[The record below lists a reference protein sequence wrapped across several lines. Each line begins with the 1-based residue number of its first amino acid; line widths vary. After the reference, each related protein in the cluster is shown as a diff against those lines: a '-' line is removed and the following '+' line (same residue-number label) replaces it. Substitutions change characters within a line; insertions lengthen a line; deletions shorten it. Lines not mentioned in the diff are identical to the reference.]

1 MANSTKSQTKVVG
14 TTIDAMIK
22 EGKALGKIWKQTNSL
37 KDTTKASGFDTRLGK
52 LLQQLKAS
60 APVDSGQISRQT
72 LTTHGVHI
80 IDRRR
85 RSEALWFVENEV
97 EVRDFIKASG
107 FKGSSLTALQ
117 AAMRKSAK
125 AEADAAADKALEG
138 IPVVD
143 TNPPAKAEPSNVG
156 QSDDTP
162 AKAEKEYGMVSK
174 QLVFDKLVKVC
185 DANGID
191 MLELAEMIID
201 HSTAPT
207 VTATANKT
215 DIFSFR
221 YNGSVW
227 QEIGR
232 VQNLAQT

>member
-1 MANSTKSQTKVVG
+1 MPNSKSKTQTKVVG

-22 EGKALGKIWKQTNSL
+22 EGKALGRIWKQTNSL

-60 APVDSGQISRQT
+60 SPVDSGQISRQT

-97 EVRDFIKASG
+97 ECRDFIAKSKKG
-107 FKGSSLTALQ
+107 FTSLTALQ
-117 AAMRKSAK
+117 AAMRKASKEADTKPAK
-125 AEADAAADKALEG
+125 AEPVKAA
-138 IPVVD
+138 
-143 TNPPAKAEPSNVG
+143 PAKAEPSNVG
-156 QSDDTP
+156 QKP
-162 AKAEKEYGMVSK
+162 VSK
-174 QLVFDKLVKVC
+174 QIVFDKLVKVC

-201 HSTAPT
+201 HSTALT
-207 VTATANKT
+207 VTTVAA
-215 DIFSFR
+215 
-221 YNGSVW
+221 
-227 QEIGR
+227 
-232 VQNLAQT
+232 

>member
-22 EGKALGKIWKQTNSL
+22 EGKALATIWKQTNSL
-37 KDTTKASGFDTRLGK
+37 KDTTKAKGFDTRLGK

-60 APVDSGQISRQT
+60 SPVDSGQISRQT

-97 EVRDFIKASG
+97 ECRDFIAKSKKG
-107 FKGSSLTALQ
+107 FTSLTALQ
-117 AAMRKSAK
+117 ASMRKAEQ
-125 AEADAAADKALEG
+125 AEADAMADKALEG

-143 TNPPAKAEPSNVG
+143 TNPTPTKVEPSNVG
-156 QSDDTP
+156 QSP
-162 AKAEKEYGMVSK
+162 VSK
-174 QLVFDKLVKVC
+174 QVVFDKLVKVC

-207 VTATANKT
+207 ITEVAA
-215 DIFSFR
+215 
-221 YNGSVW
+221 
-227 QEIGR
+227 
-232 VQNLAQT
+232 

>member
-1 MANSTKSQTKVVG
+1 MANSKKAQTKVVG

-22 EGKALGKIWKQTNSL
+22 EGKALATIWKQTNSL
-37 KDTTKASGFDTRLGK
+37 KDSTKAKGFDTRLGK

-60 APVDSGQISRQT
+60 SPVDNGQISRQT

-97 EVRDFIKASG
+97 ECRDFIKASKKG
-107 FKGSSLTALQ
+107 FTSLTALQ

-125 AEADAAADKALEG
+125 SDNEAPTTK
-138 IPVVD
+138 V
-143 TNPPAKAEPSNVG
+143 EPSNVG
-156 QSDDTP
+156 QSDDAP

-185 DANGID
+185 DSHGID
-191 MLELAEMIID
+191 MLEIAEMIID

-207 VTATANKT
+207 VTEVAA
-215 DIFSFR
+215 
-221 YNGSVW
+221 
-227 QEIGR
+227 
-232 VQNLAQT
+232 

>member
-1 MANSTKSQTKVVG
+1 MAKSSKSQTKVVG

-22 EGKALGKIWKQTNSL
+22 EGKALARIWKQTNSL
-37 KDTTKASGFDTRLGK
+37 KDSTKASGFDTRLGK

-60 APVDSGQISRQT
+60 SPLDSGQISRQT
-72 LTTHGVHI
+72 LTTHGIHV

-97 EVRDFIKASG
+97 QCREFIQASG

-117 AAMRKSAK
+117 AAMRKAAKADDAAPTTAK
-125 AEADAAADKALEG
+125 AEPVKAA
-138 IPVVD
+138 
-143 TNPPAKAEPSNVG
+143 PAKAEPSNVG
-156 QSDDTP
+156 QSRP
-162 AKAEKEYGMVSK
+162 VSK
-174 QLVFDKLVKVC
+174 QVVFDKLVKVC

-207 VTATANKT
+207 VTKVAA
-215 DIFSFR
+215 
-221 YNGSVW
+221 
-227 QEIGR
+227 
-232 VQNLAQT
+232 

>member
-22 EGKALGKIWKQTNSL
+22 EGKALATIWKQTNSL

-60 APVDSGQISRQT
+60 SPVDSGQISRQT

-97 EVRDFIKASG
+97 ECRDFIAKSKKG
-107 FKGSSLTALQ
+107 FTSLTALQ
-117 AAMRKSAK
+117 ASMRKAK
-125 AEADAAADKALEG
+125 QAEADAMADKALEG
-138 IPVVD
+138 IPVVE
-143 TNPPAKAEPSNVG
+143 TRVPAKAEPSNVG
-156 QSDDTP
+156 QSTP
-162 AKAEKEYGMVSK
+162 VSK
-174 QLVFDKLVKVC
+174 QVVFDKLVKVC

-207 VTATANKT
+207 VTEVAA
-215 DIFSFR
+215 
-221 YNGSVW
+221 
-227 QEIGR
+227 
-232 VQNLAQT
+232 

>member
-1 MANSTKSQTKVVG
+1 MPNSTKTQTKVVG

-97 EVRDFIKASG
+97 ECRDFIKASKKG
-107 FKGSSLTALQ
+107 FTSLTALQ
-117 AAMRKSAK
+117 AAMRKAAN

-143 TNPPAKAEPSNVG
+143 TNPTPTKVEPSNVG
-156 QSDDTP
+156 QSP
-162 AKAEKEYGMVSK
+162 ASK
-174 QLVFDKLVKVC
+174 QEVFDKLVKVC
-185 DANGID
+185 EFSGID
-191 MLELAEMIID
+191 MLEIAEMIID
-201 HSTAPT
+201 HSE
-207 VTATANKT
+207 VGK
-215 DIFSFR
+215 
-221 YNGSVW
+221 Y
-227 QEIGR
+227 
-232 VQNLAQT
+232 VQYTETSTEVAA

>member
-1 MANSTKSQTKVVG
+1 MANSVKSQTKVVG

-22 EGKALGKIWKQTNSL
+22 EGKALATIWKQTNSL
-37 KDTTKASGFDTRLGK
+37 KDTTKAKGFDTRLGK

-60 APVDSGQISRQT
+60 SPVDSGQISRQT

-97 EVRDFIKASG
+97 ECRDFIAKSKKG
-107 FKGSSLTALQ
+107 FTSLTALQ
-117 AAMRKSAK
+117 ASMRKASK
-125 AEADAAADKALEG
+125 EAEE
-138 IPVVD
+138 P
-143 TNPPAKAEPSNVG
+143 TTAKAEPVKATPTKVEPSKVG
-156 QSDDTP
+156 QSP
-162 AKAEKEYGMVSK
+162 VSK
-174 QLVFDKLVKVC
+174 QVVFDKLVKVC

-207 VTATANKT
+207 VTEVAA
-215 DIFSFR
+215 
-221 YNGSVW
+221 
-227 QEIGR
+227 
-232 VQNLAQT
+232 